1 MRNVNSARHVSTSFF
16 LFGNREALVAE
27 GAKVNRR
34 LLDLINDTYI
44 FDNDTANRAFE
55 TVYRDVRETLRDK
68 MFNHHTGEIVWTL
81 ATQLERNGYHV
92 YKHNGGL
99 MVHAGPYKLYVP
111 APSEPDYLSNATIC
125 MMAAV
130 INLGS
135 NTNDKHA
142 S

>member
-1 MRNVNSARHVSTSFF
+1 MRNSNSSRHVATSFF

-27 GAKVNRR
+27 GARINRR
-34 LLDLINDTYI
+34 LLDLVNDSVI

-55 TVYRDVRETLRDK
+55 TMYKDVRDTLREK
-68 MFNHHTGEIVWTL
+68 MFNQYTGEIVWTL

-92 YKHNGGL
+92 HKYEGGL

-111 APSEPDYLSNATIC
+111 APTEPDYLSNATIC

-135 NTNDKHA
+135 NTNVKHA